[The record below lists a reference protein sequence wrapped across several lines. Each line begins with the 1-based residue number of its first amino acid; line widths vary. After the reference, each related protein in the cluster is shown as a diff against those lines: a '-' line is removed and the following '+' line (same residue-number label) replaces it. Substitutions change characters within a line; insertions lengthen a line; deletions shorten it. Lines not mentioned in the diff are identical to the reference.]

1 MDIFEIYAD
10 DLRKTPGA
18 ERIAAAY
25 EKGLITYGE
34 AIETLIKAEKESHNR
49 YIIQYKGDNNTK
61 YHTFDDIL
69 YTKSEAAEELD
80 RLNKTAGAIFN
91 FRMKKAAGY
100 Y

>member
-1 MDIFEIYAD
+1 MDIFELYAQ
-10 DLRKTPGA
+10 DLKKTPGA
-18 ERIAAAY
+18 DKIAQAWEA
-25 EKGLITYGE
+25 GRITYGE

-69 YTKSEAAEELD
+69 YTKAEAAEELD
-80 RLNKTAGAIFN
+80 RLNKTAGAVFV

-100 Y
+100 F